1 MHQRS
6 GRSPVLVLW
15 HAERPRKAGSA
26 ALPSW
31 TGCASL
37 KAINPDTLNPSGVVV
52 TQVIPKIVADF
63 QQRNSDFLGKARQ
76 LTKGFEHVYEGHTF
90 GRPSWLEK
98 EGVVRDTARGCILGY
113 YDPVDQLPDD
123 DLEKPVLRGAAP
135 VSVLEDASRKFGAK
149 KLQNRQAAS
158 QTAQRCRCDMCN
170 YGDDVSPQQHPHIFQ
185 RLTLCPRSPLPSR

>member
-1 MHQRS
+1 M
-6 GRSPVLVLW
+6 
-15 HAERPRKAGSA
+15 
-26 ALPSW
+26 
-31 TGCASL
+31 
-37 KAINPDTLNPSGVVV
+37 VV

-90 GRPSWLEK
+90 GRPSWQEK

-113 YDPVDQLPDD
+113 YDPVDQLPDA

-135 VSVLEDASRKFGAK
+135 VSVLEDTSRKFGAPSCRTDK
-149 KLQNRQAAS
+149 PPPKLRSVA
-158 QTAQRCRCDMCN
+158 DMCN